1 MGRMKTFFK
10 YLLWLIGLYIFV
22 TFASAIY
29 IQNSYKNIEGT
40 VEQREG
46 LVIIV
51 EDAKSTLV
59 NGYIKGNVKNV
70 TDTDIQ
76 SKYIKVDLISNKGNL
91 ILTKYLQID
100 DLEAGENKNFTLNF
114 RANNIVKAKMSV
126 TDEYTEEGSG
136 FIELIK
142 IDSIENEPVEKV
154 SIFIAALIIIKYFL

>member
-100 DLEAGENKNFTLNF
+100 DLKAGENKNFTLNF

-126 TDEYTEEGSG
+126 TDEYIEEESG

>member
-100 DLEAGENKNFTLNF
+100 DLKAGENKNFTLNF

-126 TDEYTEEGSG
+126 TDEYTEEESG
-136 FIELIK
+136 FVELIK

>member
-59 NGYIKGNVKNV
+59 NGYIKGNVRNV

-100 DLEAGENKNFTLNF
+100 DLKAGENKNFTLNF

-126 TDEYTEEGSG
+126 TDEYIEEESG

>member
-100 DLEAGENKNFTLNF
+100 DLKAGENKNFTLNF

-126 TDEYTEEGSG
+126 TDEYTEKESG

>member
-100 DLEAGENKNFTLNF
+100 DLKAGENKNFTLNF

-126 TDEYTEEGSG
+126 TDEYT
-136 FIELIK
+136 L
-142 IDSIENEPVEKV
+142 
-154 SIFIAALIIIKYFL
+154 

>member
-1 MGRMKTFFK
+1 M
-10 YLLWLIGLYIFV
+10 

-100 DLEAGENKNFTLNF
+100 DLKAGENKNFTLNF

>member
-100 DLEAGENKNFTLNF
+100 DLKAGENKNFTLNF

-126 TDEYTEEGSG
+126 TDEYTEEESG

>member
-100 DLEAGENKNFTLNF
+100 DLKAGENKNFTLNF

>member
-100 DLEAGENKNFTLNF
+100 DLKAGENKNFTLNF

-126 TDEYTEEGSG
+126 TDE
-136 FIELIK
+136 
-142 IDSIENEPVEKV
+142 
-154 SIFIAALIIIKYFL
+154 

>member
-59 NGYIKGNVKNV
+59 NGYIKGNVRNV

-100 DLEAGENKNFTLNF
+100 DLKAGENKNFTLNF

-126 TDEYTEEGSG
+126 TDEYTEEESG